1 MFMFLHINW
10 EENTNSEVKVHFPP
24 PVNPL
29 ISKDLVAQ
37 KQESQIHMQEQPL
50 L

>member
-1 MFMFLHINW
+1 MLMFSHVNW
-10 EENTNSEVKVHFPP
+10 EENTSSEVKMDFPS

-29 ISKDLVAQ
+29 TSKDLVAQ
-37 KQESQIHMQEQPL
+37 KQESQIYMQEQPL